1 MTDGSHKGCSN
12 TAVSQNGDM
21 RSRFLSVSVVAVMR
35 MTFVIM
41 TVVVMLRLVTVTN
54 VVIALVVTFLG
65 LVSG

>member
-1 MTDGSHKGCSN
+1 MGICVLASCQFQK
-12 TAVSQNGDM
+12 
-21 RSRFLSVSVVAVMR
+21 RIIVAVMR